1 MMRLRGARLR
11 LPAAR
16 DEAAAFVPWLIAL
29 MVYLGGLGGIGLI
42 VLDDALRAAAPL
54 AATMTLQV
62 PADTSKARLETVLAV
77 LRQTP
82 GLVSVH
88 LLDAPETA
96 QLVEPWLGTSVP
108 LDQLPVPHLIDLR
121 IAPDAATD
129 FVSLRRQLATVAP
142 GARLDDQ
149 RPLLAGMRT
158 ATRRIDGVLGAA
170 ILFALLLIALL
181 AVFAVRGNLAARR
194 PALELL
200 RLLGAD
206 DRDIVHPVAMRWL
219 WLGLA
224 GGAIGAVAALLT
236 ILALR
241 GAGAVVQLPPPAGEV
256 ADWRLLAV
264 LGGAALAAGI
274 IAMASARVTVL
285 RHLAHL
291 P

>member
-1 MMRLRGARLR
+1 MMRLRGAQRRLT
-11 LPAAR
+11 AER
-16 DEAAAFVPWLIAL
+16 DEAAAFVPWLVAL
-29 MVYLGGLGGIGLI
+29 MVYLAGLGGVGLI

-62 PADTSKARLETVLAV
+62 PADASKARLETVLAV

-82 GLVSVH
+82 GVVSVH

-96 QLVEPWLGTSVP
+96 QLVEPWLGPSVP

-129 FVSLRRQLATVAP
+129 FAALRRQLATVAP

-149 RPLLAGMRT
+149 RPLLAGMRA
-158 ATRRIDGVLGAA
+158 ATRRLDGVLGAA
-170 ILFALLLIALL
+170 ILVALLLIALL
-181 AVFAVRGNLAARR
+181 AVFAVRSNLAARR

-206 DRDIVHPVAMRWL
+206 DSDIVRPVATRWL

-224 GGAIGAVAALLT
+224 GGAIGAGAALLT

-241 GAGAVVQLPPPAGEV
+241 GAGAVVQLPPPDGGI

-264 LGGAALAAGI
+264 LAGAALAAGI
-274 IAMASARVTVL
+274 IAMASARVTML
-285 RHLAHL
+285 RHLAQL